1 MDADKR
7 IALLSCRLPQQR
19 RQLVQ
24 QSRRLGL
31 AVTYKASSP
40 VGLAVAMVSGAILAW
55 YWCRADTADHTSAVP
70 FVRHWHSA
78 ARALLMAYLGRSVV

>member
-7 IALLSCRLPQQR
+7 ITLLSCRLPQQR

-31 AVTYKASSP
+31 AVSDKASSP

-55 YWCRADTADHTSAVP
+55 CWCRADTADHTGSVP
-70 FVRHWHSA
+70 FVRDWHSA
-78 ARALLMAYLGRSVV
+78 ARALLMVCLGRSVV